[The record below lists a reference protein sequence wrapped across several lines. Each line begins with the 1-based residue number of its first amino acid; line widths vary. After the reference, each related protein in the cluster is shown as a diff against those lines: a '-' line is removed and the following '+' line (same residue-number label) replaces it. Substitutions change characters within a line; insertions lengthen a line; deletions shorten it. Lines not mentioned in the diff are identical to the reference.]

1 MVKCNQM
8 DVMPP
13 LKVKIGKL
21 EVPFFNRIVNL
32 GYSFEKTAFLID
44 HLQCQSHEKEWEKV
58 KILIDDFNYIT
69 FLARLSRTTETEIAN
84 VLNEFYRD
92 GKFRT
97 EFSQK
102 MNEYEKEN
110 NPYGGDVRFH
120 SLTLYV
126 LVRILEPEIMIETGV
141 ANGKSSSLILCAME
155 QNRKGRLISIDLP
168 NQPGRILP
176 DGGKTNPGNHNVGW
190 LVPDYLKKRWDLLMG
205 DSKELLPQILI
216 DIDKVDMFLHDSLH
230 TYEHV
235 KLELNTIL
243 PKLGETSLILCD
255 NIDLGAGLAFNEF
268 LNENNLIGYAYRDFA
283 GTALNESYE

>member
-1 MVKCNQM
+1 MEKNNRIF
-8 DVMPP
+8 DEKPP

-21 EVPFFNRIVNL
+21 EVPLYNRIVNL

-58 KILIDDFNYIT
+58 KILIDDFNYIN
-69 FLARLSRTTETEIAN
+69 FLARLSRTTEAEIAN
-84 VLNEFYRD
+84 ILSEFYKD
-92 GKFRT
+92 EKFRT

-102 MNEYEKEN
+102 MNEYELEN

-155 QNRKGRLISIDLP
+155 QNQKGRLISIDLP
-168 NQPGRILP
+168 NQPGKILP
-176 DGGKTNPGNHNVGW
+176 DGGKTNTGNRNVGW
-190 LVPDYLKKRWDLLMG
+190 LVPDYLKKRWDLLLG
-205 DSKELLPQILI
+205 DSKEMLPEILI
-216 DIDKVDMFLHDSLH
+216 NIDKVDMFLHDSLH

-235 KLELNTIL
+235 KFELNTIL
-243 PKLGETSLILCD
+243 PKMGKKSLILCD
-255 NIDLGAGLAFNEF
+255 NIDLGAGQAFNEF
-268 LNENNLIGYAYRDFA
+268 LDENNLIGYAYRDFGGA
-283 GTALNESYE
+283 ALK